1 MNDYDSISK
10 ICSDYLRETCDGLK
24 ASHARELVA
33 AFFGYKSHAALLA
46 DNSYSIEDLADAAIL
61 IPDVGMLTE
70 RRRCLKGLPEES
82 TRELNVADNLAEFL
96 QAEQVFSGEVLSIW
110 DRYDLGEYMMEEY
123 LPQHLNPDLDTELA
137 HVIDESDAVFD
148 EVEYEDADV
157 SEHPHG
163 IRITVRGVY
172 TGIAG
177 EGDDLTDET
186 IDFEVEVYLPRVAG
200 HVAFGEPEIE
210 VSGVLRSDAD
220 EDDEDEEGSEDY
232 EDRTDHDDDRLA
244 TA

>member
-10 ICSDYLRETCDGLK
+10 ICSDYLRETCNGLK

-46 DNSYSIEDLADAAIL
+46 DKSYSIEDLADAAIL

-70 RRRCLKGLPEES
+70 RRRCLRGLPEES
-82 TRELNVADNLAEFL
+82 TRALNVADNLAEFL

-123 LPQHLNPDLDTELA
+123 LPEHLSPDLEFELA
-137 HVIDESDAVFD
+137 DVIDESDAVFD
-148 EVEYEDADV
+148 EIEYEDADV
-157 SEHPHG
+157 SEHPNG

-177 EGDDLTDET
+177 EGNDLTDET

-200 HVAFGEPEIE
+200 HVAFGEPEIQ
-210 VSGVLRSDAD
+210 VRGALRSDAD
-220 EDDEDEEGSEDY
+220 DDEEDDED
-232 EDRTDHDDDRLA
+232 RTDQDDDRLA